1 MTSALPEG
9 SLDLSGLSPN
19 ETMIHFS
26 RAGTIFAAVSASI
39 FTAVGIAGKTY
50 THLLIN
56 FSGSSLNDVMYTY
69 FSPNVTLF

>member
-9 SLDLSGLSPN
+9 SLDLNGLSPN

-39 FTAVGIAGKTY
+39 FTAVGIAGKTSI
-50 THLLIN
+50 L
-56 FSGSSLNDVMYTY
+56 
-69 FSPNVTLF
+69 